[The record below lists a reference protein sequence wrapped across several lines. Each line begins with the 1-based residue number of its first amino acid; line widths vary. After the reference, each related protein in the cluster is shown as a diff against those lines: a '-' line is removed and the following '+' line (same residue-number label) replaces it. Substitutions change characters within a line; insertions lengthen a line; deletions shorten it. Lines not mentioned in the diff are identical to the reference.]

1 VGFQIIQQWAVW
13 SSCSAWCAVCCAL
26 ACCACPCCLLHAGLH
41 LLECALTCRAMLCC
55 AVPQV
60 LRVTPSTVF
69 VAGTGR
75 QLLQFSFQLEH
86 LHCFEVSSE
95 SVFGLSQDADSG
107 MVAVSGSRGC
117 LDLLSDQGTSLGH
130 IKPPESVF
138 MAAA

>member
-1 VGFQIIQQWAVW
+1 
-13 SSCSAWCAVCCAL
+13 
-26 ACCACPCCLLHAGLH
+26 
-41 LLECALTCRAMLCC
+41 MLCRT
-55 AVPQV
+55 VLQV

-75 QLLQFSFQLEH
+75 QLLQFSFQLEQ
-86 LHCFEVSSE
+86 LHSFEVSSE

-107 MVAVSGSRGC
+107 VVAVSGSRGC

-130 IKPPESVF
+130 IRPSESVF